1 MQVQMNDDLNLK
13 FANCFVPSLRLTIR
27 LVHRGTF
34 IYVLGHCTDRGV
46 IGQANGYP
54 DLDDI
59 KFLEVEDRY
68 PISVRRSI
76 GAGEKIG
83 AFHARIAL
91 AAPDKRKW
99 IWCELRRR
107 G

>member
-1 MQVQMNDDLNLK
+1 MMIL
-13 FANCFVPSLRLTIR
+13 

-34 IYVLGHCTDRGV
+34 IYMLSHCTDRRV
-46 IGQANGYP
+46 IDQTDGYP

-59 KFLEVEDRY
+59 KFLEVEYRH

-91 AAPDKRKW
+91 ATPDKRKW